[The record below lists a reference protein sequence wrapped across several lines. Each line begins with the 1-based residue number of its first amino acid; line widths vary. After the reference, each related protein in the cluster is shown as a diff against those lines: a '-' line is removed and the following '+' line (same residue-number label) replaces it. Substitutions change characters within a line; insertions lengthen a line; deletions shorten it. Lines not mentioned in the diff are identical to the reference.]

1 MKIKKIKSQGEYC
14 YPATIAAAVKDAN
27 FLKDTGAVM
36 TQGEINKDLSE
47 NKVDKESGKGLS
59 ENDFTTELKTKLEN
73 LNVDK
78 DLSNTSVNPV
88 QNKLVTAAIEELQ
101 KNFVTDLSYRDV
113 QGNVLVQQSTANCY
127 VVKKAGKYKFPLVY
141 GNAIKNGAINTAAY
155 TNLGTNEYMMDFVN
169 AYGNQ
174 ITSPYIET
182 DTGKTCTSAQFSIGD
197 ANIFTEL
204 SVSDGYLFFTVTDIP
219 VGGANGVLSVK
230 DADGTIM
237 WNWHIWIFPYD
248 LTPVTLTNETGVN
261 YDILPAYLATTYDG
275 GDETKRKNWYYQWG
289 RSVPMLGPSAYNSTT
304 NATAYGNL
312 SFAITANSSGAYQ
325 QGILNPAT
333 FWTYGNNKNYNWFGT
348 TSYYN
353 LWDANCSSV
362 GCSDNITVKTVYDP
376 SPVGFKIPNG
386 NTFTY
391 FSNAHITDN
400 WNNGFKFKKN
410 KTDTVGIFFP
420 ASGFRYDSGG
430 SLSDVGSYGYVWSSA
445 AGSQN
450 GSYYLYFGSGYV
462 RPQFSYGRAGGFSVC
477 CVSEL

>member
-27 FLKDTGAVM
+27 FLKDTGTVM

-47 NKVDKESGKGLS
+47 NKVDKENGKGLS

-127 VVKKAGKYKFPLVY
+127 VVKKAGKYKLPLVY
-141 GNAIKNGAINTAAY
+141 GNAIKNGTVNTAAY

-219 VGGANGVLSVK
+219 IGGANGVLSVK
-230 DADGTIM
+230 DTDGTIM
-237 WNWHIWIFPYD
+237 WNWHIWVFPYD
-248 LTPVTLTNETGVN
+248 LTPVTLTNKTGIN
-261 YDILPAYLATTYDG
+261 YDILPAYLATTYDD
-275 GDETKRKNWYYQWG
+275 GDETKRKNWHYQWG
-289 RSVPMLGPSAYNSTT
+289 RSVPILGPSAYNSST
-304 NATAYGNL
+304 NATAYGDL
-312 SFAITANSSGAYQ
+312 SFTIQKNSAGAYQ
-325 QGILNPAT
+325 QGILNPST
-333 FWTYGNNKNYNWFGT
+333 FWSYSGNPYNWFGSI
-348 TSYYN
+348 SYYN
-353 LWDANCSSV
+353 LWDANCSTT

-391 FSNAHITDN
+391 FSTTQVIDK
-400 WNNGFKFKKN
+400 WNNGWKFKKN
-410 KTDTVGIFFP
+410 KTDTVGVFFP
-420 ASGFRYDSGG
+420 ASGFRYGIDG
-430 SLSDVGSYGYVWSSA
+430 SLGSVGSYGCVWSSA
-445 AGSQN
+445 AYSQN
-450 GSYYLYFGSGYV
+450 GSCYLSFGSGYV
-462 RPQFSYGRAGGFSVC
+462 GPQSSYFRALGCSVC